1 MSRYYNC
8 TKIGVKKS
16 MDNNCCRKKGWII
29 YCIHSIKFNLFN
41 TIQIKIY
48 KIRIFICIIIRIY
61 PNKISDFRYP
71 ADIDHIVFVSVICV
85 MYSDSYPISTEASG
99 CPSNM
104 SVSGFE
110 AFGRSDGR
118 INIRSVFIHIF
129 LRLTNEKKMQQFK
142 LKDLRFP
149 NTRIFGYFFPCR
161 YLQPEHLA
169 IV

>member
-1 MSRYYNC
+1 LLS
-8 TKIGVKKS
+8 
-16 MDNNCCRKKGWII
+16 KKGCII

-71 ADIDHIVFVSVICV
+71 ADIDHIVFVSVISV
-85 MYSDSYPISTEASG
+85 MYSYSYPISTEASG

-110 AFGRSDGR
+110 AFGRTDEW
-118 INIRSVFIHIF
+118 INIRSVFIHIS
-129 LRLTNEKKMQQFK
+129 LRLTNEKKNCSN
-142 LKDLRFP
+142 LNLGISVFP
-149 NTRIFGYFFPCR
+149 TQGFLDFFSCR